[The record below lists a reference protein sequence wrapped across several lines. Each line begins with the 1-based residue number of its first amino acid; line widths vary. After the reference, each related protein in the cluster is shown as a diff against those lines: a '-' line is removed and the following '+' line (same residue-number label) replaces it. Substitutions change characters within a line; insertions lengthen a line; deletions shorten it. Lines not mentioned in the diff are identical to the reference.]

1 MANSLEQ
8 VKSYLATLL
17 DRVYQNESRSAVLDM
32 DASLVRSIQNLPGS
46 VLIPKM
52 VLSGG
57 LADYSKTTGAVSGDI
72 TLTWETF
79 TLSKDRGRKFVID
92 AVDNI
97 ETAGVTLANLSSEF
111 MRLYVIPELDAYRFG
126 VYATKAGTK
135 VQADLTST
143 TIEAAVNA
151 AIVALKEKHVPKE
164 RLALF
169 MTPTSSNMLADA
181 VEGRR
186 LITGATVEHSVGNYD
201 GVPIFEVESDR
212 FNTSVTLT
220 STGGFTLAGETINFL
235 LMDRMAAVQ
244 VVKHVAD
251 KLFTPDQNVDA
262 DGYLWRYRVYHD
274 AFVPDNK
281 AAGIYCHS
289 AAAGE

>member
-32 DASLVRSIQNLPGS
+32 DSSLVRSIRNLPGS

-79 TLSKDRGRKFVID
+79 TLSKDRGRKFVVD

-220 STGGFTLAGETINFL
+220 PTGGFSLAGETINFL

-289 AAAGE
+289 AAAE

>member
-1 MANSLEQ
+1 MANTLEQ
-8 VKSYLATLL
+8 VKSYLTTVL
-17 DRVYQNESRSAVLDM
+17 DKVYQNESRSAVLDM
-32 DASLVRSIQNLPGS
+32 ASALVRPVQNLPGS

-57 LADYSKTTGAVSGDI
+57 LADYNKTTGAVAGDI
-72 TLTWETF
+72 TLSWETF
-79 TLSKDRGRKFVID
+79 TLSKDRGRKFTID

-97 ETAGVTLANLSSEF
+97 ETAGITLANLASEF
-111 MRLYVIPELDAYRFG
+111 MRLHVIPELDAYRFG
-126 VYATKAGTK
+126 VYAGKAGTK
-135 VQADLTST
+135 VQADLTAS

-164 RLALF
+164 RLGLF

-186 LITGATVEHSVGNYD
+186 IITGATVEHSVGNYD

-220 STGGFTLAGETINFL
+220 STGGFSLAGETINFL

-251 KLFTPDQNVDA
+251 KLFTPDQNINA